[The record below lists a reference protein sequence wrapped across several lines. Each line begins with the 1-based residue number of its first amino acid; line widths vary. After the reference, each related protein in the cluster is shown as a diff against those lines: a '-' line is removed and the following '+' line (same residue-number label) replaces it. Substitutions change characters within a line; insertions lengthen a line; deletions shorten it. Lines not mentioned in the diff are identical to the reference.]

1 MMIMLK
7 NKVNKNSNTSLI
19 VLIRLLDLR
28 QEIVGKQEIINNK

>member
-19 VLIRLLDLR
+19 VLIRLLDQR
-28 QEIVGKQEIINNK
+28 QEIVEKQEIINNK